1 MPGDRDWRKYNEALV
16 RRGELDI
23 DPSVLEDWGRELRR
37 ANRGK
42 VGEPYSHHCPKSF
55 IGLLAFFYSG
65 SSSTPHALEVDRGVR
80 ALPPGFAVEDGL
92 RAPDYS
98 AMKGRMNGL
107 RVDLG
112 GSLSLRGR
120 SA

>member
-42 VGEPYSHHCPKSF
+42 VGEP
-55 IGLLAFFYSG
+55 
-65 SSSTPHALEVDRGVR
+65 
-80 ALPPGFAVEDGL
+80 
-92 RAPDYS
+92 
-98 AMKGRMNGL
+98 
-107 RVDLG
+107 
-112 GSLSLRGR
+112 
-120 SA
+120 